1 MPHWP
6 GLAGVSQSAAEPNDV
21 CTNATGARK
30 DFEPQERLSHT
41 CRKKVSEALHSV
53 QTVILPGPICTSN
66 SDKQG
71 LIMTLKSLHL
81 VSASLLGLCLWAPQ
95 SAIAADVA
103 NAAAEK
109 AETAENADDDKS
121 QTIVVTA
128 SRQEDR
134 SRDIQ
139 KIAPVLVNIQSIETI
154 KKYPDFNAAEALG
167 RIPGISLSSDTGEG
181 RFVNIRGIDS
191 NLNGATYGGV
201 VLVGTHPAN
210 TVASGTGRAVE
221 FDTIPTGS
229 IDGLVVY
236 KTLSPDREAEG
247 LGGQI
252 DVTPRT
258 AKNVTKPFVDIE
270 LGAGYEPM
278 HKRAGPYTASIAA
291 GAKLGDLSFVVTA
304 SRKDDRRAID
314 DIEPSYTTG
323 TGKDFDRVDFRR
335 YDYSRRRFGYG
346 GELDYTPS
354 KDHTYFARL
363 NIAGYTEGQYKQH
376 FYAKFDGA
384 PSAPDAK
391 GYATDGFQ
399 PIVDAVNAQETFR
412 NTMAAIGGEDHFGD
426 LAIDY
431 RASFVQGTYNQDRYT
446 EARFYGQDIY
456 TGTYNNSNPDHYFFN
471 LFNDAALTSP
481 FKSYDATQYGGAN
494 GRVDISKYYEHDNDH
509 EYAGVFNA
517 RYPVELFGATGQIKA
532 GISIRRRTKSVDDFG
547 ATPGGRALTIAKGSG
562 VVLSNFA
569 QSVPQPDNYYFGR
582 YPTAP
587 VIDLGAIANLANQ
600 YVPTLVPILNNDFR
614 DKENVTSGYLMY
626 TGEFGKLNVLTGVR
640 IEATDAT
647 YGNYLKNTPN
657 TGPSVTTFV
666 NNGKKYT
673 NVFPTLQLKYEFSN
687 DLQLRATYSTGIARP
702 GFNQAGVISTIDF
715 TGSQPVYT
723 AGNPDLKPI
732 TGNNFDLDLEYYLP
746 HGGIIQIGVFDKE
759 FKNYIFVNAL
769 TNQLN
774 PIFGA
779 GVKGTFVTYVNED
792 AYARGIELAYQQKLS
807 FLPGLLG
814 GLGVEANLTL
824 LKSHF
829 LEYSAASSLDGTN
842 QYGSLPGTSNVTW
855 NLAGFY
861 ERGPV
866 ALRLSAQYVSS
877 SLFSYGG
884 GAGGPKDAAGNVSQ
898 TTDVIQA
905 ARTTMDL
912 TGSYK
917 FTKNYEVFFAAKNLL
932 NTALRYN
939 YGDAARPQQIE
950 YYGATYEAGLRLKF

>member
-1 MPHWP
+1 M
-6 GLAGVSQSAAEPNDV
+6 LATVSLTVLASAA
-21 CTNATGARK
+21 
-30 DFEPQERLSHT
+30 H
-41 CRKKVSEALHSV
+41 
-53 QTVILPGPICTSN
+53 
-66 SDKQG
+66 
-71 LIMTLKSLHL
+71 
-81 VSASLLGLCLWAPQ
+81 
-95 SAIAADVA
+95 
-103 NAAAEK
+103 
-109 AETAENADDDKS
+109 AETASAPTASDGTQVQASAQSSD
-121 QTIVVTA
+121 IIVTA
-128 SRQEDR
+128 PRQEEKAR
-134 SRDIQ
+134 ETQ
-139 KIAPVLVNIQSIETI
+139 KGAAVIVNVQSADTI
-154 KKYPDFNAAEALG
+154 KKYPDYNAAEALG

-221 FDTIPTGS
+221 FDTVPTGA

-252 DVTPRT
+252 DITPRT

-270 LGAGYEPM
+270 LGAGYEPL
-278 HKRAGPYTASIAA
+278 HKRAGPYNASIAA

-314 DIEPSYTTG
+314 DLEPSYTSATG
-323 TGKDFDRVDFRR
+323 RDFDRVDFRR

-354 KDHTYFARL
+354 NDHRYYARL

-376 FYAKFDGA
+376 FYAQFDGN

-391 GYATDGFQ
+391 GFATDGFQ
-399 PIVDAVNAQETFR
+399 PQIDAVNAQETFR
-412 NTMAAIGGEDHFGD
+412 NTLAAVGGEDHFND
-426 LAIDY
+426 LVIDY
-431 RASFVQGTYNQDRYT
+431 RASFVQGTYNQDYYT
-446 EARFYGQDIY
+446 EARLYGQDIY
-456 TGTYNNSNPDHYFFN
+456 TGTYNNSNPNQFIFN
-471 LFNDAALTSP
+471 LYNNAALTVP
-481 FKSYDATQYGGAN
+481 FKSFDATEYGGAN
-494 GRVDISKYYEHDNDH
+494 GKVNLTRFGEHDNDH

-517 RYPVELFGATGQIKA
+517 RYPVALFGGTGQIKA
-532 GISIRRRTKSVDDFG
+532 GVSIRHRTKSVDDFG
-547 ATPGGRALTIAKGSG
+547 GSARFASGSG
-562 VVLSNFA
+562 IVLSDYA
-569 QSVPQPDNYYFGR
+569 SSVPQPDNYYFGR

-587 VIDLGAIANLANQ
+587 VINLGAIANLVNSQIPALT
-600 YVPTLVPILNNDFR
+600 PTLSRDFR
-614 DKENVTSGYLMY
+614 DKENVTAGYLMY
-626 TGEFGKLNVLTGVR
+626 TGEFGKLGVLTGVR
-640 IEATDAT
+640 IETTDAT
-647 YGNYLKNTPN
+647 YGNYLTTTPAN
-657 TGPSVTTFV
+657 GPSVTNFV

-673 NVFPTLQLKYEFSN
+673 NVFPTLQLKYKFSD
-687 DLQLRATYSTGIARP
+687 DLQFRATYSTGIARP
-702 GFNQAGVISTIDF
+702 GFNQAGGNAGIDF
-715 TGSQPVYT
+715 TGVRPVYS
-723 AGNPDLKPI
+723 AGNPNLKPT

-746 HGGIIQIGVFDKE
+746 HGGIIQIGAFDKE
-759 FKNYIFVNAL
+759 FKNYIFANVL
-769 TNQLN
+769 TNQTN
-774 PIFGA
+774 PIFG
-779 GVKGTFVTYVNED
+779 GVKGDFVTYVNES
-792 AYARGIELAYQQKLS
+792 AYARGIELAYQQKLE

-824 LKSHF
+824 VKSHF
-829 LEYSAASSLDGTN
+829 LEYSAAANGTD

-866 ALRLSAQYVSS
+866 SLRLSAQYVSS

-884 GAGGPKDAAGNVSQ
+884 DR

-917 FTKNYEVFFAAKNLL
+917 FTKNYEVYFAAKNLL

-939 YGDAARPQQIE
+939 YGDSARPQQIE
-950 YYGATYEAGLRLKF
+950 YYGPTYEAGVRIKL

>member
-1 MPHWP
+1 MKIRA
-6 GLAGVSQSAAEPNDV
+6 LALASTAVVACLPLMAHAQAAAAPEPESAAQSRD
-21 CTNATGARK
+21 
-30 DFEPQERLSHT
+30 
-41 CRKKVSEALHSV
+41 SV
-53 QTVILPGPICTSN
+53 
-66 SDKQG
+66 
-71 LIMTLKSLHL
+71 
-81 VSASLLGLCLWAPQ
+81 
-95 SAIAADVA
+95 
-103 NAAAEK
+103 
-109 AETAENADDDKS
+109 
-121 QTIVVTA
+121 IVVTA
-128 SRQEDR
+128 PRQEEAAR
-134 SRDIQ
+134 EKQ
-139 KIAPVLVNIQSIETI
+139 KAASVIVNVQSADTI
-154 KKYPDFNAAEALG
+154 KKYPDYNAAEALG

-221 FDTIPTGS
+221 FDTVPTGA

-252 DVTPRT
+252 DITPRT
-258 AKNVTKPFVDIE
+258 AKNVIRPFVDIE
-270 LGAGYEPM
+270 LGAGYEPL
-278 HKRAGPYTASIAA
+278 HKRAGPYDASIAA

-314 DIEPSYTTG
+314 DLEPSYTSA

-354 KDHTYFARL
+354 NDHKYYARL

-376 FYAKFDGA
+376 FYAQFDGS
-384 PSAPDAK
+384 PSAPNAQ
-391 GYATDGFQ
+391 GFATDGFQ
-399 PIVDAVNAQETFR
+399 PQIDAVNAQETFR
-412 NTMAAIGGEDHFGD
+412 NTLAAVGGEDRFND
-426 LAIDY
+426 LVIDY
-431 RASFVQGTYNQDRYT
+431 RASFVQGTYNQDYYT

-456 TGTYNNSNPDHYFFN
+456 TGTYNNSNPNNFVYN
-471 LFNDAALTSP
+471 LYSNAALTAP
-481 FKSYDATQYGGAN
+481 FKSFDASQYGGAN
-494 GRVDISKYYEHDNDH
+494 GKVALSRFGEYDNDH

-517 RYPVELFGATGQIKA
+517 RYPVDLFGGTGQIKA

-547 ATPGGRALTIAKGSG
+547 GRATLAKGSTA
-562 VVLSNFA
+562 VLSNYA
-569 QSVPQPDNYYFGR
+569 TSVAQPDNYYFGR
-582 YPTAP
+582 YPTSP
-587 VIDLGAIANLANQ
+587 VIDLGAIAKLVNTNIPALT
-600 YVPTLVPILNNDFR
+600 PTLSRDFR
-614 DKENVTSGYLMY
+614 DKENVTAGYLMY
-626 TGEFGKLNVLTGVR
+626 TGEFGKLGVLTGVR
-640 IEATDAT
+640 IEATDVT
-647 YGNYLKNTPN
+647 YGNYLMTTPA

-673 NVFPTLQLKYEFSN
+673 NVFPTLQLKYKFN
-687 DLQLRATYSTGIARP
+687 DDLQLRATYSTGIARP
-702 GFNQAGVISTIDF
+702 GFNQAGGNAGLDF
-715 TGSQPVYT
+715 TGVRPVYS
-723 AGNPDLKPI
+723 AGNPNLKPT

-746 HGGIIQIGVFDKE
+746 HGGIIQVGVFDKE
-759 FKNYIFVNAL
+759 FKNYIFANVL
-769 TNQLN
+769 TNQTN
-774 PIFGA
+774 PIFG
-779 GVKGTFVTYVNED
+779 GVKGDFVTYVNED
-792 AYARGIELAYQQKLS
+792 AYARGIELAYQQKLE

-824 LKSHF
+824 VKSRF
-829 LEYSAASSLDGTN
+829 LEYSAATNGTD

-866 ALRLSAQYVSS
+866 SLRLSAQYVSS

-884 GAGGPKDAAGNVSQ
+884 DR

-917 FTKNYEVFFAAKNLL
+917 FTKQFEVFFAAKNLL
-932 NTALRYN
+932 NTALQYN

-950 YYGATYEAGLRLKF
+950 YYGPTYEAGVRIKL

>member
-53 QTVILPGPICTSN
+53 QIVILPGPICTSN

-81 VSASLLGLCLWAPQ
+81 VSASLLGLCLWVPQ

-103 NAAAEK
+103 SAAAEK
-109 AETAENADDDKS
+109 AETAENADADKS

-252 DVTPRT
+252 DITPRT

-376 FYAKFDGA
+376 FYAQFDGA

-431 RASFVQGTYNQDRYT
+431 RGSFVQGTYNQDYYT
-446 EARFYGQDIY
+446 EARFYGQDNFH
-456 TGTYNNSNPDHYFFN
+456 GTYNNSNPDRSYYN
-471 LFNDAALTSP
+471 LFNDAALTMP

-494 GRVDISKYYEHDNDH
+494 GRVNLSKYGEHDNDH

-517 RYPVELFGATGQIKA
+517 RYPLALFGGTGQVKA
-532 GISIRRRTKSVDDFG
+532 GVSIRRRNKSVDDFG
-547 ATPGGRALTIAKGSG
+547 GSKRFTTG
-562 VVLSNFA
+562 SSVVLSDYA
-569 QSVPQPDNYYFGR
+569 TSTPQPDNYYFGR
-582 YPTAP
+582 YPSAP
-587 VIDLGAIANLANQ
+587 VIDLGAIR
-600 YVPTLVPILNNDFR
+600 TLVDQQIPMLTPALSRDFR
-614 DKENVTSGYLMY
+614 DKENVTAGYLMY
-626 TGEFGKLNVLTGVR
+626 TGEFGKLTVLTGVR
-640 IEATDAT
+640 IEATEAT
-647 YGNYLKNTPN
+647 YGNNLKTTSNNGDGGT
-657 TGPSVTTFV
+657 TSVTTFV
-666 NNGKKYT
+666 NNTKKYT
-673 NVFPTLQLKYEFSN
+673 NVFPTLQFKYEISH
-687 DLQLRATYSTGIARP
+687 DLQFRATYSTGIARP
-702 GFNQAGVISTIDF
+702 GFNQAGGNAGLDT
-715 TGSQPVYT
+715 TGTRPVYS
-723 AGNPDLKPI
+723 AGNPDLKPT

-746 HGGIIQIGVFDKE
+746 HGGIIQVGVFDKE
-759 FKNYIFVNAL
+759 FKNYIFANVL
-769 TNQLN
+769 TQQFN
-774 PIFGA
+774 PIFGT
-779 GVKGTFVTYVNED
+779 GVKGDFVTYVNED
-792 AYARGIELAYQQKLS
+792 AYARGIELAYQQKLE
-807 FLPGLLG
+807 FLPGLLS
-814 GLGVEANLTL
+814 GLGVEANITL
-824 LKSHF
+824 VKSHF
-829 LEYSAASSLDGTN
+829 LEYSAATNGTD
-842 QYGSLPGTSNVTW
+842 QFGSLPGTSNVTW

-861 ERGPV
+861 EKGPIS
-866 ALRLSAQYVSS
+866 LRLSAQYVSS

-884 GAGGPKDAAGNVSQ
+884 DR
-898 TTDVIQA
+898 TTDNIQA

-917 FTKNYEVFFAAKNLL
+917 FSKNYEVFFAAKNLL